1 MLTCQGSQRKAIM
14 VPFTA
19 SVEHKNF
26 LKFFPDELLL
36 KFTFKN
42 SGSINTTI
50 RSPMPL
56 LVFFTY
62 NTAHGSSYLK
72 LLNIYD
78 W

>member
-26 LKFFPDELLL
+26 LKFFPDELML
-36 KFTFKN
+36 KFIFKN
-42 SGSINTTI
+42 SGVVHHYSAASATI
-50 RSPMPL
+50 SL
-56 LVFFTY
+56 FHIQY
-62 NTAHGSSYLK
+62 CS
-72 LLNIYD
+72 